1 MGDDPR
7 TKARS
12 FLESS
17 AIVSEFEDILND
29 LVYENPEDLRGYL
42 ANYFLTQ
49 SKQPQITSLNLR
61 QLTGPAGEP
70 AVHIDVT
77 VALRN
82 RTQRYNGLTVNLSSG
97 QLSSQKVKEYDAFVN
112 STSLATILNRIDLID
127 HGTIDNLLANC
138 RLEHAHEMAKLA
150 AIEAENSNIEIAPE
164 VPPAK
169 PPPPAPPA
177 KRQAVSPA
185 GVKPGGAPPPSKKG
199 TIKEVQL
206 LEVIP
211 DGPEPSSFTGQ
222 VLVTGISLT
231 SRLITAEMQNSS
243 LYRLIQLPYVTNLSI
258 PLPIIPIL
266 QSGPEFPGKQT
277 LVKYFMLIP
286 RPDKMDNE
294 EWLNKLHSIIHQL
307 RETLTT
313 AKGATSQQGY
323 STDDGC
329 LVFSMDKPEQ
339 GFDILQN
346 AVNTVCGTK
355 EHWFDYALQMCPYEA
370 FDYTNGMYEVASGMT
385 KAPDDLADLYAEWI
399 LNYPRCI
406 MLIDPFR
413 YSDKTSL
420 SRLCHRVTKKCYVVS
435 TDTRRYQHED
445 DDNTINCHLLSFDR
459 APTVTEL
466 IQRVNKLRESNDY
479 ALGLF
484 ERDHQEV
491 AQVYLADLA
500 VGFGCRFL
508 KLPGLLSLGGQTTSA
523 ILQRLSIIR
532 DEIQM
537 NDGDQPVQLKQHS
550 FIHIRSAIDIPEL
563 EVAPSISTTSKNKD
577 KKKRP

>member
-7 TKARS
+7 TKART

-17 AIVSEFEDILND
+17 SIVSEIEDVLND

-42 ANYFLTQ
+42 ANYFLNQ

-61 QLTGPAGEP
+61 RLTGSAGEP
-70 AVHIDVT
+70 AIHIDLT
-77 VALRN
+77 IALRN

-97 QLSSQKVKEYDAFVN
+97 KLNAQTMKEYEAFLN
-112 STSLATILNRIDLID
+112 STSLATILNRIDLFD
-127 HGTIDNLLANC
+127 HNTVDNLLTNF
-138 RLEHAHEMAKLA
+138 RSEHANEMAKLA
-150 AIEAENSNIEIAPE
+150 LVEPENSTDEIAHE
-164 VPPAK
+164 VVPSK
-169 PPPPAPPA
+169 HPPPT

-185 GVKPGGAPPPSKKG
+185 AVKPGGAPPPSKKG
-199 TIKEVQL
+199 TTKDIQPV
-206 LEVIP
+206 EVIP
-211 DGPEPSSFTGQ
+211 DEPEPSSFAGQ
-222 VLVTGISLT
+222 LLITGISLT
-231 SRLITAEMQNSS
+231 SRVITAEMQQSN
-243 LYRLIQLPYVTNLSI
+243 LYRLIQLPSITNPTL

-294 EWLNKLHSIIHQL
+294 EWLNKLHNIIQHL
-307 RETLTT
+307 RESLTT
-313 AKGATSQQGY
+313 IKGATPQQGY

-346 AVNTVCGTK
+346 AVNTICGAK
-355 EHWFDYALQMCPYEA
+355 EHWFDYAIQMAPYEA
-370 FDYTNGMYEVASGMT
+370 YDYTNGVYEIASGLT

-399 LNYPRCI
+399 ITYPRCI

-413 YSDKTSL
+413 YADKTAL
-420 SRLCHRVTKKCYVVS
+420 SRLCHRVTKKCYVTS
-435 TDTRRYQHED
+435 TDTRRYQNND
-445 DDNTINCHLLSFDR
+445 DNNTINCHLLSLDN
-459 APTVTEL
+459 APTITEL
-466 IQRVNKLRESNDY
+466 TQRVNTLRESNDY

-484 ERDHQEV
+484 ERKHQEV

-500 VGFGCRFL
+500 VGFGCHFL
-508 KLPGLLSLGGQTTSA
+508 KLSGLLSLGGQTTSV

-537 NDGDQPVQLKQHS
+537 NDGDQSARPKQHS

-563 EVAPSISTTSKNKD
+563 ELAPPTSTNTKNKD